1 VGAQYSVNWE
11 GPVSSA
17 AATISAG
24 YCVCPT
30 SSGFVVATSANR
42 TTYGR
47 PSGIAMTAGDAAN
60 PIQIVHV
67 GPLTASQT
75 GLGAGTASP
84 IRVSSTGTLERV
96 ATPSSS
102 DDVVGY
108 CFTDGSAHVSFGV
121 LSHRVY
127 VDSGGGGGSVAVG
140 DITGMGTGVATF
152 LATPSPA
159 NFGSALTGAVNVA
172 DGGTGLTALGTGLQ
186 YLRTNAGAAAM
197 EWASL
202 PTFPSGTI
210 VGNSD
215 SQTLTNK
222 TISFTSNTVTF
233 SSAEART
240 ACSDETG
247 TGAMVFADTPSLI
260 TPKIADSAG
269 GQFYNIAVSN
279 LAADRTITLPLLG
292 ASDVFVFEAF
302 AQTLTNKTINGANNT
317 LTVRIA
323 NDVSGLGTG
332 VATFLGTPSGAN
344 LASALTTALPDSKG
358 GTGLTALGSGV
369 ATMLGTFSSAN
380 IRSACTDET
389 GSGGGLVFATSPTL
403 TTPVING
410 QTQGAAVAIAALAI
424 DWSLGTVF
432 TKTLSAGGNTFTF
445 SNQASGMVITVRL
458 TSNGGGSTVTWPT
471 VKWAGGAAP
480 TQTSTGTDVYTFVH
494 DGTSVYGSVVQA
506 MA

>member
-1 VGAQYSVNWE
+1 MTAQYSVNWE

-30 SSGFVVATSANR
+30 SSGFVVATTANR

-47 PSGIAMTAGDAAN
+47 PSGIAMTAGTTAI
-60 PIQIVHV
+60 PIQIVHA
-67 GPLTASQT
+67 GPLTATQT
-75 GLGAGTASP
+75 GLGTGTASP
-84 IRVSSTGTLERV
+84 IRVSATGTLERV

-127 VDSGGGGGSVAVG
+127 VDSGGGGGSPAGSSG
-140 DITGMGTGVATF
+140 DIQYNNAGSFGAITPGSGVSAW
-152 LATPSPA
+152 LATPSSA
-159 NFGSALTGAVNVA
+159 NLAAAVTGETGSGALVF
-172 DGGTGLTALGTGLQ
+172 GTGPTLSAPVFSTISNTGTI
-186 YLRTNAGAAAM
+186 T
-197 EWASL
+197 L
-202 PTFPSGTI
+202 PTATCTL
-210 VGNSD
+210 VGRD
-215 SQTLTNK
+215 TTDTLTNK
-222 TISFTSNTVTF
+222 TI
-233 SSAEART
+233 A
-240 ACSDETG
+240 
-247 TGAMVFADTPSLI
+247 GAD
-260 TPKIADSAG
+260 
-269 GQFYNIAVSN
+269 
-279 LAADRTITLPLLG
+279 
-292 ASDVFVFEAF
+292 
-302 AQTLTNKTINGANNT
+302 NT

-323 NDVSGLGTG
+323 NDVSGLGTGVATFLATPSGANLASALTTALPDSKGGTGLTALGTGVATWLGTPSGANLASALSSALPDSKGGTGLTALGTG

-389 GSGGGLVFATSPTL
+389 GSGGSLVFATSPTL

-410 QTQGAAVAIAALAI
+410 QTQGAAVAISAMAI

-432 TKTLSAGGNTFTF
+432 TKTLAAGANTFTF
-445 SNQASGMVITVRL
+445 SNQASGMVITVRV
-458 TSNGGGSTVTWPT
+458 TGAASTLTWPT
-471 VKWAGGAAP
+471 VKWAGGVAP
-480 TQTSTGTDVYTFVH
+480 TQTASGIDVYTFVH
-494 DGTSVYGSVVQA
+494 DGTSIYGSVVQA